1 MKKILAGLIILLS
14 LTATGAVYNLENIP
28 NPKVADGRTYVSNPD
43 GIIRAETVHELNILL
58 DSLEKATRTEVALVL
73 VESIGDE
80 NIEMFA
86 TDLFKNWGIGKAKE
100 DNGLLVLFVLDQR
113 AIRFETGYGIEG
125 LMPDA
130 MASRIQQQSMFP
142 YFKSG
147 DYDAGFLKG
156 MQHVVSVLKQE
167 NFEAKKETIAWGVVL
182 PIVAAIYLI
191 ILLIS
196 FVWIG
201 ASVKKI
207 SNNPMLRTN
216 MSQYKAL
223 KSEKAGVL
231 VVLNI
236 LIPAISLF
244 IIIMFSDPILL
255 VFLIGVPIV
264 TLPASLY
271 GKLMMRKIRRK
282 PIPCN
287 ECNGTMHIMSERKED
302 AHLKLSQQ
310 FEEELNAVDYDVFV
324 CDDCGNEAIFTLDK
338 PSAYTEC
345 PKCGTKAFIL
355 HDKRVVLA
363 PTFVNGGTER
373 TTYKCKFC
381 GYEENNNT
389 HLPRLSRSGS
399 LAAGAAAGSI
409 FSGRGGFGGGG
420 FGGGSFGG
428 GLSGGGGA
436 TGRW

>member
-1 MKKILAGLIILLS
+1 MKRFFAGLIILLS

-28 NPKVADGRTYVSNPD
+28 NPKVADSRTSVSNPD
-43 GIIRAETVHELNILL
+43 GIIRAETVYELNILL
-58 DSLEKATRTEVALVL
+58 DSLEKTTRTEVAVVL

-86 TDLFKNWGIGKAKE
+86 TSLFKNWGIGKAKE

-147 DYDAGFLKG
+147 DYDTGFLKG

-167 NFEAKKETIAWGVVL
+167 NFEAEKKTIAWGVVL
-182 PIVAAIYLI
+182 PVVAAIYLI
-191 ILLIS
+191 IMLIS

-207 SNNPMLRTN
+207 SNNPTLKTS

-223 KSEKAGVL
+223 KSEKTGIL

-244 IIIMFSDPILL
+244 VIIMFADPRLL

-264 TLPASLY
+264 TIPANLY

-287 ECNGTMHIMSERKED
+287 ACEGTMHILSERKED

-338 PSAYTEC
+338 PSVYTEC

-355 HDKRVVLA
+355 HDKRVVVA
-363 PTFVNGGTER
+363 PTFINGGTER

-409 FSGRGGFGGGG
+409 FSGRGGFGSGG